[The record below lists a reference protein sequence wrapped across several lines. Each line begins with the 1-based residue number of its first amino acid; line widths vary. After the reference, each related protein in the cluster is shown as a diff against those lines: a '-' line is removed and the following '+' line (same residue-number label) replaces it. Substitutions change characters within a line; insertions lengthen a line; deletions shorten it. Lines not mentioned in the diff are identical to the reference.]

1 MFLFNH
7 RIVKFL
13 KESVPLKGRFG
24 NCLYPI
30 GMTRSRISSRLRW
43 LFSAVPHRPNPPVPL
58 SWTPSF
64 CEFPPGYK
72 HPKS

>member
-30 GMTRSRISSRLRW
+30 GMTRSKISNR
-43 LFSAVPHRPNPPVPL
+43 PHRL
-58 SWTPSF
+58 QYHIKRIIPSAF
-64 CEFPPGYK
+64 LDPFVL
-72 HPKS
+72 